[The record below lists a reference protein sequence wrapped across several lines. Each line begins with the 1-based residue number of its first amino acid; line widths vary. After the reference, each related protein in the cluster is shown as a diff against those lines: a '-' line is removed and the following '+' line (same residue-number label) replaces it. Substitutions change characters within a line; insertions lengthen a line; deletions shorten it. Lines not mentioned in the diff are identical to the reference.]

1 MIDLLKVLLSVD
13 IMIFA
18 WAVAKY
24 CANISS
30 RPYVKMSEQIASM
43 NIPLGKKMKLMKRIR
58 Q

>member
-30 RPYVKMSEQIASM
+30 RPYVEMSEQIGSM
-43 NIPLGKKMKLMKRIR
+43 NIPLGKKMELMKKIR
-58 Q
+58 R

>member
-30 RPYVKMSEQIASM
+30 RPCIEMSEQIGRM
-43 NIPLGKKMKLMKRIR
+43 NISLGKKMELMNRIR